1 MNDIDLYTKYSI
13 TNKYWTLSSK
23 QTNVHYVGIGELIKK
38 LYAIQKLGSNVGNV
52 GLPPYGNSKLLPFDV
67 EFECGKLDEVD
78 KIHNYYYRNIIPPCL
93 FTNDDYKNLGIYNTD
108 PWGRE
113 FPTYMT
119 GIISKQYVD
128 ALKNNSSYV
137 YSYVVF
143 YQERLMKSNNS
154 NNIFNLISGSVPLAI
169 MHVTTVE
176 GEPIVCLDII
186 H

>member
-1 MNDIDLYTKYSI
+1 MNDINLYTKYSI
-13 TNKYWTLSSK
+13 TNKYWNLSSK
-23 QTNVHYVGIGELIKK
+23 QTNVHYVNIGELIKK

-67 EFECGKLDEVD
+67 EFECGKLDD
-78 KIHNYYYRNIIPPCL
+78 KICNYYYRNIIPPSL

-108 PWGRE
+108 PWGRA
-113 FPTYMT
+113 FPNYMT
-119 GIISKQYVD
+119 GTISERYVD
-128 ALKNNSSYV
+128 ALKNNSSCV
-137 YSYVVF
+137 YSYVLF
-143 YQERLMKSNNS
+143 YKDKLIRSNSRSNLM
-154 NNIFNLISGSVPLAI
+154 SGSVPLAI

>member
-13 TNKYWTLSSK
+13 TNKYWNLSK
-23 QTNVHYVGIGELIKK
+23 QTNVHYVGIGELIRK
-38 LYAIQKLGSNVGNV
+38 LYAIQKLGSNV

-67 EFECGKLDEVD
+67 EFECGKLDD
-78 KIHNYYYRNIIPPCL
+78 KIRNYYYRTIIPTGL

-108 PWGRE
+108 PWGRQ

-119 GIISKQYVD
+119 GVISDRYVD

-143 YQERLMKSNNS
+143 YQEKLIRSDSS

-169 MHVTTVE
+169 MHVTTLE
-176 GEPIVCLDII
+176 GEPIICLDIVD
-186 H
+186 

>member
-1 MNDIDLYTKYSI
+1 MNVIDLYTKYSI
-13 TNKYWTLSSK
+13 TNKYWNLSK
-23 QTNVHYVGIGELIKK
+23 QTNVHYVGIGELIRK
-38 LYAIQKLGSNVGNV
+38 LYAIQKLGSNV

-78 KIHNYYYRNIIPPCL
+78 KIRNYYYRTIIPKGL

-108 PWGRE
+108 PWGRQ
-113 FPTYMT
+113 FPIYMT
-119 GIISKQYVD
+119 GTISERYVD
-128 ALKNNSSYV
+128 VVKNNSSYV

-143 YQERLMKSNNS
+143 YQEKLIRSDSS

-169 MHVTTVE
+169 MHVTTLE
-176 GEPIVCLDII
+176 GEPIVCVDII